1 MFSKTQL
8 MKEVEKL
15 YNDKID
21 ILNEILIRKRKKEKF
36 YIMDKFFLGKNS
48 KLKKDILKKKI

>member
-48 KLKKDILKKKI
+48 K